1 MTLRKVALSVETVAI
16 PSVAETCQKLRN
28 LLKEAVE
35 EEKAPLVLLSGGL
48 DTSIIALLA
57 KKGAEEL
64 TGLTIAFD
72 DESEDL
78 SYARRVA
85 RFLSLKHEVHYFDCE
100 ELREAMIKVSEYES
114 SSFASPGLTTLASTY
129 LALRVASSFASEV
142 LTGDGADELFFG
154 YSSLINFA
162 LLINFAPDL
171 EAPDISTALDND
183 FPRALGEGLGIKV
196 CSPFLSPEV
205 VRFGQTIPLQY
216 KVRREENKLY
226 GKWILRKAF
235 QDYLPREIVWR
246 EKVPFDRGCGVL
258 RCAQGFFQAP
268 IP

>member
-1 MTLRKVALSVETVAI
+1 LRKGALSAETVAI
-16 PSVAETCQKLRN
+16 PSVAETCQKLTK

-57 KKGAEEL
+57 KKGVKEP

-129 LALRVASSFASEV
+129 LALRFASSLASEV
-142 LTGDGADELFFG
+142 LTGDGADELLFG
-154 YSSLINFA
+154 YSSLINFTP
-162 LLINFAPDL
+162 NF
-171 EAPDISTALDND
+171 EAPDIFTALDND

-216 KVRREENKLY
+216 KVRREEGKLY